1 MLSLRIAVALLLLAT
16 PALTGEP
23 WHLSLQSRSG
33 YAKKTTKEQWD
44 PLATAIIICDMWDTH
59 TSPNAVSRE
68 KELAPRLNEFVQ
80 KARSDGALIIHAPS
94 ACMAAYDGTPARLR
108 AINAPTASRTPSAI
122 NQWCRQIP
130 TEESAVYPID
140 QADGGSD
147 DEPETHRKWAEQL
160 AAQGRNPKAP
170 WQRQID
176 LIQIDQDRDA
186 VSDSG
191 SEIWNLLEAKKIR
204 NVVLAGVHT
213 NMCVAGRPFGLR
225 QMARNGLN
233 VALLRDLTDSMYN
246 PRAWP
251 YVSHFRGTEL
261 FIEHTERHICPTLTS
276 DQLLGGQPF
285 KFSSATAG
293 PRRLQVLLIGDST
306 TEAIIPKQLAPEE
319 PQFEDVI
326 RILLAQHP
334 NLPPVDVHNLGL
346 SGEFIERL
354 LTSGRYDREIK
365 NRPSADIIYIRYGLN
380 DRSRRKDFSTNF
392 PADFHALIAKLR
404 EDHPKATIIPMTVI
418 PYLNPEASTEI
429 NEIVRNVAKTENLEL
444 FDIFPAYAEELKKGQ
459 NMLNY
464 RRYPLARIPVELQ
477 PLARPYLR
485 PGNDPTVVVQDNR
498 LDALLGHLPGWFADR
513 HPNQA
518 GYHVIARETANHL
531 AQLLKKQTPP
541 PR

>member
-1 MLSLRIAVALLLLAT
+1 MLPIRLVIALILLTSA
-16 PALTGEP
+16 ALTAEP
-23 WHLSLQSRSG
+23 WSLSLQSRTG
-33 YAKKTTKEQWD
+33 HARKTTKEQWD
-44 PLATAIIICDMWDTH
+44 PNLCAVIVCDMWDTH
-59 TSPNAVSRE
+59 TSPNAVTRE
-68 KELAPRLNEFVQ
+68 KELAPRLNEFLK
-80 KARSDGALIIHAPS
+80 KARADGALIIHAPS
-94 ACMAAYDGTPARLR
+94 ACMAAYDNTPARLR
-108 AINAPTASRTPSAI
+108 AINAPPAARTPNAI

-130 TEESAVYPID
+130 SEESAVYPID
-140 QADGGSD
+140 QSDGGAD
-147 DEPETHRKWAEQL
+147 DEPSTHQKWAEQL

-186 VSDSG
+186 ISDSG

-204 NVVLAGVHT
+204 NVLIAGVHT

-246 PRAWP
+246 PRSWP
-251 YVSHFRGTEL
+251 YVSHVRGTEL
-261 FIEHTERHICPTLTS
+261 FIEHTERHICPTITS

-285 KFSSATAG
+285 KFSNATAG

-306 TEAIIPKQLAPEE
+306 TEASIPKQVAPEE

-326 RILLAQHP
+326 RILLAQKP

-346 SGEFIERL
+346 SGEYIERL
-354 LTSGRYDREIK
+354 LASGRYEREVK
-365 NRPSADIIYIRYGLN
+365 NKPSADFIFIRYGLN
-380 DRSRRKDFSTNF
+380 DRARRNDFATNF
-392 PADFHALIAKLR
+392 PSDFHALIAKLR
-404 EDHPKATIIPMTVI
+404 EDHPKAIIIPMTVI

-429 NEIVRNVAKTENLEL
+429 NDIVRAVAQKEKLEV
-444 FDIFPAYAEELKKGQ
+444 FDIFPAYAEELKKGP

-464 RRYPLARIPVELQ
+464 RRYNLSRIPAELQ

-518 GYHVIARETANHL
+518 GYHVIARETANYL
-531 AQLLKKQTPP
+531 AGLLEKQPQN